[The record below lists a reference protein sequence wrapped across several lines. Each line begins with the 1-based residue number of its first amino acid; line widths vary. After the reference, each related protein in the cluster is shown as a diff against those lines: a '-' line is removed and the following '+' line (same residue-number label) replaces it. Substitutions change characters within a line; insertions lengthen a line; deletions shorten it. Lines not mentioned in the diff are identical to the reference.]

1 MQREKLN
8 FKNMYVTAEIKT
20 TALSDLGSLKWCS
33 YTFGYTFGYTKRGE
47 RFEQTVFKNI
57 PNCRQCF
64 FVCLTVVA
72 TVVVATTNTVFATVV
87 TAPTIADVAIVV
99 AYVDGLI

>member
-1 MQREKLN
+1 M
-8 FKNMYVTAEIKT
+8 FK
-20 TALSDLGSLKWCS
+20 
-33 YTFGYTFGYTKRGE
+33 KRGE
-47 RFEQTVFKNI
+47 RFEPTVFKNI
-57 PNCRQCF
+57 SNCRQCF

-72 TVVVATTNTVFATVV
+72 TVVVAATNTVFA